1 MPGINLEEL
10 SISELLKLHSD
21 ALHELQSRN
30 VLRTQNNPTG
40 DYGEW
45 LFAEKLGLKLE
56 GNSAKG
62 YDATDA
68 NGVRYQ
74 IKSRRVTKKN
84 PIRQLGVLRG
94 LEAEQFDYLLAVIFD
109 ESWKVSLA
117 VKIPHAAIAGMSTY
131 RAYQNGNVL
140 TLSPS
145 LFKYSTVE
153 NITHML
159 A

>member
-74 IKSRRVTKKN
+74 IKSGELPKRTRF
-84 PIRQLGVLRG
+84 G
-94 LEAEQFDYLLAVIFD
+94 
-109 ESWKVSLA
+109 SLA
-117 VKIPHAAIAGMSTY
+117 SCVGWKQS
-131 RAYQNGNVL
+131 
-140 TLSPS
+140 S
-145 LFKYSTVE
+145 L
-153 NITHML
+153 IICWP
-159 A
+159 